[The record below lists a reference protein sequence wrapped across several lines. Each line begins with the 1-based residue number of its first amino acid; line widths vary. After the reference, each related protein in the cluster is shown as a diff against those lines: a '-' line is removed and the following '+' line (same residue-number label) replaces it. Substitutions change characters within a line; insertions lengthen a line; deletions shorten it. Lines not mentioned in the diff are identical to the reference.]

1 MKEQTGKKIFKGLQR
16 PSLED
21 EQERSALEA
30 KVSQK
35 EAHIRNLEN
44 NVKTKQNEYDRLIS
58 QEKIYK
64 NTITTKENGIKVL
77 SNSNRILQTRLAEL
91 EHIGMLHQQ
100 ENNRMRQHI
109 STLELKQ
116 QQIDDLQKQND
127 ELVKRSK
134 TESEKYKLL
143 QNKKTEIRG
152 KDTAIINKMYS
163 DLTKAQ
169 SLLSQQLKEKESE
182 YNKLIATMDDKFT
195 AFVDEKQKLDETLQL
210 NEDREDDTT
219 QVADRETLKM
229 QNKEDWD
236 GATSLVTQ
244 VKESF
249 PHHYKEFLEILISYE
264 ENIIWPKEMILRM

>member
-1 MKEQTGKKIFKGLQR
+1 M
-16 PSLED
+16 
-21 EQERSALEA
+21 
-30 KVSQK
+30 
-35 EAHIRNLEN
+35 
-44 NVKTKQNEYDRLIS
+44 
-58 QEKIYK
+58 
-64 NTITTKENGIKVL
+64 
-77 SNSNRILQTRLAEL
+77 
-91 EHIGMLHQQ
+91 
-100 ENNRMRQHI
+100 
-109 STLELKQ
+109 
-116 QQIDDLQKQND
+116 
-127 ELVKRSK
+127 
-134 TESEKYKLL
+134 
-143 QNKKTEIRG
+143 G

-236 GATSLVTQ
+236 GATSLVTH

-249 PHHYKEFLEILISYE
+249 PHLYKEFLEILILGRPLI
-264 ENIIWPKEMILRM
+264 NIQN